1 MTWRL
6 YIQKRGPLNHG
17 QRLEWLMGRLSWQV
31 HHAAGGKKLGLD
43 SFVRYHD
50 VQPEEERFATP
61 EDFMRVL
68 AGSAAKGASDGK

>member
-31 HHAAGGKKLGLD
+31 HHAAGGKKLELSD
-43 SFVRYHD
+43 FVRYHD
-50 VQPEEERFATP
+50 TPQEPEREATP
-61 EDFMRVL
+61 EDFMRIL
-68 AGSAAKGASDGK
+68 RASAVPEKTNGK

>member
-31 HHAAGGKKLGLD
+31 HHAAGGKKLDLSD
-43 SFVRYHD
+43 FVRYHD
-50 VQPEEERFATP
+50 LPAAEERVATP
-61 EDFMRVL
+61 QDFMRIL
-68 AGSAAKGASDGK
+68 AGSAARGASDGK